1 MQLNEKLDATASV
14 RNAAVNVVQADFQRP
29 LGPSIASAL
38 SKGDIMLS
46 IVIPLFNEEE
56 SIDLLYERLKA
67 VLAEAAPNHEF
78 IFVDD
83 GSTDGSRAKLIA
95 LHEMDEK
102 VNLIL
107 FRRNFGKAAALS
119 AGFKRTRG
127 DVVAMMDADLQDKP
141 EELPRLINK
150 LDEGYDLVTGWKK
163 RRHDPIGKTLPSKLF
178 NGVVGRYYNLKI
190 HDFNCGFKL
199 MRGKVA
205 RDLTL
210 YGDFHRFIPVF
221 ASELGYSV
229 AECAVEHAP
238 REFGKSK
245 YGMKRLVT
253 GFLDFA
259 TTILITR
266 FLKKPLQFFGAFAG
280 LLLLGGL
287 LMGGWLTILELVGRG
302 GDLRALWTTCI
313 ILLVGGA
320 QVMFLGLIGELIV
333 RVGYLKSPPD
343 EAVHGQLMW
352 FNGENEDSQKDFSF
366 GELF

>member
-1 MQLNEKLDATASV
+1 MQLNEKLDVTASV
-14 RNAAVNVVQADFQRP
+14 RNAAVNLVEPDYKRSLRP
-29 LGPSIASAL
+29 SLANSL
-38 SKGDIMLS
+38 SNGDLKLS
-46 IVIPLFNEEE
+46 VVIPLLNEEE
-56 SIDLLYERLKA
+56 SIDLLYDRLKT
-67 VLAEAAPNHEF
+67 VLAEVAPNHEF

-83 GSTDGSRAKLIA
+83 GSTDGSRAKLIS
-95 LHEMDEK
+95 LHETDQN

-119 AGFKRTRG
+119 AGFKRTSG

-141 EELPRLINK
+141 EELPRLIKK

-163 RRHDPIGKTLPSKLF
+163 RRHDPVGKTLPSKLF
-178 NGVVGRYYNLKI
+178 NGVVGRYYHLKI

-199 MRGKVA
+199 MKGKVA

-221 ASELGYSV
+221 ASEMGYSV

-245 YGMKRLVT
+245 YGMKRLIT

-259 TTILITR
+259 TTILVTR
-266 FLKKPLQFFGAFAG
+266 FLKKPFQFFGPFGG
-280 LLLLGGL
+280 LLLGSSLF
-287 LMGGWLTILELVGRG
+287 MGAWLAILELLGRG
-302 GDLRALWTTCI
+302 GDLRALWTTCVV
-313 ILLVGGA
+313 LLIGGA
-320 QVMFLGLIGELIV
+320 QVMCLGLIGELIV
-333 RVGYLKSPPD
+333 RVGYLNARPD
-343 EAVHGQLMW
+343 EAVNGHVMW
-352 FNGENEDSQKDFSF
+352 SGKDQDSQKDLAF